1 MDVLTKAKKSLTAQ
15 KGHLNRATRS
25 YDAILKV
32 QPQPTS
38 ESLDKAYTRVQKQL
52 DACITSSD
60 QIIYM
65 LEGMDLKETTE
76 NIDVDKELSEITTYY
91 DKLLDEQC
99 TIESTFVAMKNNI
112 TPQQTTT
119 PTATTTTAAA
129 AVSPAAPSKQPN
141 IRLAAMD
148 PPVWN
153 GSKADFYTWQRK
165 FLHIMEEA
173 HVRDEMTQLCYL
185 QTKHTLPSE
194 YETLISDCSTMGE
207 VWVRLEERVP
217 RETIKFEILSQLR
230 SLKPL
235 TTKNTPTVLRN
246 FANEV
251 SLFCRRMSDIGIEK
265 ENYSCIVLQ
274 DIFERLDPET
284 SLRYRSKI
292 ELKRELLS
300 ESSPESTIEAD
311 LDSLCKF
318 LRSEAT
324 TLELSGKHF
333 QQPDP
338 LKSVNVVQKTTTSKT
353 EQQQQRGTPQ
363 TMSHLCV
370 LGCNVSHRLIDCPTY
385 MNFPTLQRKEFI
397 KTSSRCFVCLAA
409 QHVSRNCM
417 RRKSVKCRSCSEDSH
432 HWTLCDKPDNN
443 TSNIASNNID
453 SNNIPSN
460 NTINPSYPPP
470 LSSQLQHAPYVVP
483 PSPVQAPPFVPA
495 TRFVPPIYMNSHAP
509 NQVVNSGP
517 QMAFQQTIESE
528 SGEVESFSP
537 MVVAEVEDGFGQWR
551 KANFFLDNGSNAS
564 LVRSKYAE
572 SLQLLYCGDTQ
583 VGFDVAGGGTH
594 LENGAVYKIKVRP
607 LNDLSEGY
615 ESLVT

>member
-1 MDVLTKAKKSLTAQ
+1 MDTFTKAKKSLTAQ
-15 KGHLNRATRS
+15 KGHLSRATRS

-32 QPQPTS
+32 QPQPTL

-52 DACITSSD
+52 DACITTSD

-65 LEGMDLKETTE
+65 LEEMDLKETTE
-76 NIDVDKELSEITTYY
+76 NIEVQKELSDINTYHE
-91 DKLLDEQC
+91 KLLDEQC
-99 TIESTFVAMKNNI
+99 VIESTFVTMKDNV
-112 TPQQTTT
+112 TPKQTTQ
-119 PTATTTTAAA
+119 PTATAATTTAVSSAA
-129 AVSPAAPSKQPN
+129 QSRQPKV
-141 IRLAAMD
+141 RLVAMD

-153 GSKADFYTWQRK
+153 GHKADFYTWQRK
-165 FLHIMEEA
+165 FLHIMGEA
-173 HVRDEMTQLCYL
+173 HVQDEMTQLCYL
-185 QTKHTLPSE
+185 QTKQTLPFE

-207 VWVRLEERVP
+207 VWARLEERVP
-217 RETIKFEILSQLR
+217 RETIKFEIIAQLR

-235 TTKNTPTVLRN
+235 TAKNAPTVLRN

-274 DIFERLDPET
+274 DIFERLDSET

-300 ESSPESTIEAD
+300 VSSSNSMVEAD

-333 QQPDP
+333 QQPDH
-338 LKSVNVVQKTTTSKT
+338 LKSVNIVQKTITPTTN
-353 EQQQQRGTPQ
+353 QQQQRGTPQ

-397 KTSSRCFVCLAA
+397 KTSSSCFVCLAA
-409 QHVSRNCM
+409 QHVSRYCM
-417 RRKSVKCRSCSEDSH
+417 RRKSVKCRSCHEDFH

-443 TSNIASNNID
+443 NSSNIP

-460 NTINPSYPPP
+460 NIPSNNIPSNSTSNPRYQQPPP
-470 LSSQLQHAPYVVP
+470 
-483 PSPVQAPPFVPA
+483 
-495 TRFVPPIYMNSHAP
+495 
-509 NQVVNSGP
+509 
-517 QMAFQQTIESE
+517 
-528 SGEVESFSP
+528 
-537 MVVAEVEDGFGQWR
+537 
-551 KANFFLDNGSNAS
+551 
-564 LVRSKYAE
+564 
-572 SLQLLYCGDTQ
+572 TQ
-583 VGFDVAGGGTH
+583 VQHVLT
-594 LENGAVYKIKVRP
+594 
-607 LNDLSEGY
+607 
-615 ESLVT
+615 